1 MLDKIK
7 KLISLYLTSFHY
19 ARECSKY
26 GGLKKINIVYLS
38 KNELLC
44 GKNILITG
52 GGSGIGFAIAQRC
65 INSGGK
71 VVITGRNEEKLK
83 EALNILGSD
92 YAHYIV
98 WDISKVDEI
107 KSHLKEVRKSFGGDV
122 DILINNAG
130 IAPSK
135 FWGNTNE
142 EEWNKIYNTN
152 LKGGFFLTQQITK
165 DWKNYEHL
173 EYKKI
178 INISSQG
185 GFVGATY
192 PYRMVKWDI
201 RGLTEGLGKSLIND
215 RIIVN
220 GIAPG
225 IVKTSMQEFSLHQ
238 GDNLYT
244 NQNPIHRVCL
254 PEEIAELALF
264 LMSDRSNFIIGQTIV
279 CDGGYTL
286 K

>member
-1 MLDKIK
+1 MLNKIK
-7 KLISLYLTSFHY
+7 EAIHLLLTSIHY
-19 ARECSKY
+19 AKECSKH
-26 GGLKKINIVYLS
+26 GGIEKVNIAFLNN
-38 KNELLC
+38 NELLN
-44 GKNILITG
+44 GKSVLITG
-52 GGSGIGFAIAQRC
+52 GGSGIGFAIAERC
-65 INSGGK
+65 ISSGGK

-83 EALNILGSD
+83 AALDKLKSAN
-92 YAHYIV
+92 AHYII

-107 KSHLKEVRKSFGGDV
+107 EDHLENARRALGGDI

-130 IAPSK
+130 VAPSK
-135 FWGNTNE
+135 FWGNTDE
-142 EEWNKIYNTN
+142 DEWNKIYSIN
-152 LKGGFFLTQQITK
+152 LKGCFFLTQQIVK
-165 DWKNYEHL
+165 VWNSSNVSG
-173 EYKKI
+173 YKKI

-201 RGLTEGLGKSLIND
+201 RGFTEGLGKTLISD
-215 RIIVN
+215 KIIVN

-225 IVKTSMQEFSLHQ
+225 VVKTGMQEFSLHQ

-244 NQNPIHRVCL
+244 YQNPVHRVCL

-264 LMSDRSNFIIGQTIV
+264 LMSDRSNFIIGQTII